1 MIGVFVPLTIDHTLF
16 HEILYEN
23 YIMGY
28 SMKPMAKLLDIIGP
42 ILIIALLA
50 MLTAEPYYRES
61 FYYPFLVLNFLVF
74 LVIWVGAAFLLKTTF
89 TYPRPKGFFWKVSAG
104 WLITSILSSLINHLI
119 LSGFLAR
126 SGGQPRFFIPML
138 LLTMVFGLILVLG
151 WLYGLSLLRL
161 IFTSPQLRWLKVVIE
176 VVLSVLALALM
187 FIVGLNLQ
195 IRHQVRDRI
204 TSIDEVDLKGVAIV
218 FGAGVY
224 QEAERPSQVLR
235 DRIEMAAE
243 LVENGIS
250 ESVILSGDG
259 SANSIEVDVMERYAV
274 EVGIPAELLTRDNA
288 GIRTYETCARAFTEF
303 GVTQAI
309 LVTQKFHLTR
319 ALYLC
324 ESLGVQAVGVSA
336 DQTRYSL
343 LSYMIWVLRES
354 LATTYAWLEVIGII

>member
-1 MIGVFVPLTIDHTLF
+1 MFVPLTIDDTLF

-28 SMKPMAKLLDIIGP
+28 SMKPMTKLLDIIGP
-42 ILIIALLA
+42 VLIIALLA

-61 FYYPFLVLNFLVF
+61 FYYPFLFLNFLVF
-74 LVIWVGAAFLLKTTF
+74 LAIWMGAAFLLKTTVIH
-89 TYPRPKGFFWKVSAG
+89 PRPKGFFWKASAV
-104 WLITSILSSLINHLI
+104 WSIASILSSLINHLI

-126 SGGQPRFFIPML
+126 SGGHPRFFIPML
-138 LLTMVFGLILVLG
+138 LLTFVFGLMLVLG
-151 WLYGLSLLRL
+151 WLYGITLFKF
-161 IFTSPQLRWLKVVIE
+161 IFTSPQLGWLKVVIQ
-176 VVLSVLALALM
+176 VVLSLLALALI

-195 IRHQVRDRI
+195 IRRRVRDRI
-204 TSIDEVDLKGVAIV
+204 TSIDEVKLKGVAIV

-235 DRIEMAAE
+235 DRIEMAAQ
-243 LVENGIS
+243 LVENGMS

-259 SANSIEVDVMERYAV
+259 SGNSIEVDVMERYAL
-274 EVGIPAELLTRDNA
+274 EVGIPEALLTRDNA
-288 GIRTYETCARAFTEF
+288 GVRTYETCARAQSEF
-303 GVTQAI
+303 GVTEAI
-309 LVTQKFHLTR
+309 LVTQKFHLQR

-343 LSYMIWVLRES
+343 LSHMIWALRES
-354 LATTYAWLEVIGII
+354 LATTYAWLEVIGIN